1 VLNSW
6 NSGVS
11 ITPFIEEKSRQL
23 CCYLQAFWNGA
34 LDYRELNYF
43 FWDTLEE
50 WSLYR
55 CEDSEPYSHR
65 ERVFWHLLHQ
75 IHYWR
80 DEQLLHDTILRDEL
94 KQCVRF
100 LQGDAVFPFDCIG
113 IRP

>member
-1 VLNSW
+1 M
-6 NSGVS
+6 S
-11 ITPFIEEKSRQL
+11 ISQFIEEKSRQL
-23 CCYLQAFWNGA
+23 CFYLRAFWQGTLN
-34 LDYRELNYF
+34 YQELNYF

-55 CEDSEPYSHR
+55 SDDLEPSTHK

-80 DEQLLHDTILRDEL
+80 EDQLTDDEILREEL
-94 KQCVRF
+94 THCVAY
-100 LQGDAVFPFDCIG
+100 LKGESVYPMDCIG